1 MTSIEGITS
10 PNGPQANNSDLNNCV
25 SLEDLSI
32 LQQNSLFSYN
42 WKQDEKA
49 EIDFNDELLSMQD
62 MICYNLFKRKGK
74 KARKYKEWKKDELR
88 EADIL
93 DKCEHRR
100 LKKIDTS
107 AFRFRCFYYCL

>member
-74 KARKYKEWKKDELR
+74 KARKYKDWKKDELR
-88 EADIL
+88 EADIAQM
-93 DKCEHRR
+93 KFMEKTSMRMR
-100 LKKIDTS
+100 KKEEN
-107 AFRFRCFYYCL
+107 

>member
-62 MICYNLFKRKGK
+62 MISYNLFKRKGK

-88 EADIL
+88 EADIAQM
-93 DKCEHRR
+93 KFMEKTSMRMR
-100 LKKIDTS
+100 KKEEN
-107 AFRFRCFYYCL
+107 